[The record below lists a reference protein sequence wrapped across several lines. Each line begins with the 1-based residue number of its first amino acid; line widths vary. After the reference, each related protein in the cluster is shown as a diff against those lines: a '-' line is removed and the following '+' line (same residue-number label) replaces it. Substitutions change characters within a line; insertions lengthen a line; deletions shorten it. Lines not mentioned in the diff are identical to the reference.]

1 MSEQETNQGEVT
13 DDLYRNDLVKE
24 LKSGYTVGYKEN
36 GDLVFEIHGEDTG
49 LIQLLGLNE
58 YARHRVEFVRDVNQ
72 GYGPAGII
80 KALNGLGSQVA
91 QLAKLVGQSLQ
102 KSSNIILP

>member
-1 MSEQETNQGEVT
+1 MSEQETKTEELENNE
-13 DDLYRNDLVKE
+13 NLVKD

-36 GDLVFEIHGEDTG
+36 GDFVFEIHGEDTG
-49 LIQLLGLNE
+49 LVQLLGLHE

-91 QLAKLVGQSLQ
+91 QLAKLVSQVLQ
-102 KSSNIILP
+102 NKSNLILP